1 MALRK
6 GGSVAD
12 IKELE
17 KVEQISRIYMD
28 KYHGCA
34 QCVHMAIQEVSGLKD
49 EGTIK
54 AISGFSGGI
63 GGIQSVCGALTG
75 AALALGLKYG
85 RDVNTLQGPPEASM
99 KKQGE
104 AIEQVARLAKW
115 FEREFGNIECG
126 ELRKSH
132 MGTELGMGVPW
143 QQEWANSLGM
153 GERCK
158 DIVARTARR
167 TIAMLDNP
175 KLNIMD
181 VT

>member
-1 MALRK
+1 MASDSENNK
-6 GGSVAD
+6 
-12 IKELE
+12 LE
-17 KVEQISRIYMD
+17 QVDQKAREFMD

-54 AISGFSGGI
+54 AITGFSGGI
-63 GGIQSVCGALTG
+63 GGIHSVCGALTG

-85 RDVNTLQGPPEASM
+85 RDVASLRGPPEASM

-115 FEREFGNIECG
+115 FEREFRSIECS
-126 ELRKSH
+126 ELRKAH
-132 MGTELGMGVPW
+132 MGTDLGMGVPW
-143 QQEWANSLGM
+143 QQEWASSLGM
-153 GERCK
+153 GDRCK
-158 DIVARTARR
+158 DIVAKTARR

-175 KLNIMD
+175 KLNILD

>member
-1 MALRK
+1 MA
-6 GGSVAD
+6 SVTD
-12 IKELE
+12 QGKMELVDQKARE
-17 KVEQISRIYMD
+17 FMD

-34 QCVHMAIQEVSGLKD
+34 QCVHIAIQEVSGLKD
-49 EGTIK
+49 EGSIK

-85 RDVNTLQGPPEASM
+85 RDVSSLQGPPEESM
-99 KKQGE
+99 RKQSE
-104 AIEQVARLAKW
+104 AIEQVGRLAKW
-115 FEREFGNIECG
+115 FEREFGNIDCS

-143 QQEWANSLGM
+143 QQEWAIALGM
-153 GERCK
+153 GTRCK

-167 TIAMLDNP
+167 TIAMLDDP
-175 KLNIMD
+175 KLNILEK
-181 VT
+181 V

>member
-1 MALRK
+1 MA
-6 GGSVAD
+6 SVSD
-12 IKELE
+12 QGKMELVDQKARE
-17 KVEQISRIYMD
+17 FMD

-85 RDVNTLQGPPEASM
+85 RDVASLQGPPEASM

-115 FEREFGNIECG
+115 FQREFGNIECC
-126 ELRKSH
+126 ELRKAH
-132 MGTELGMGVPW
+132 MGTDLGMGVPW
-143 QQEWANSLGM
+143 QQEWATSLRM
-153 GERCK
+153 GDRCK

-175 KLNIMD
+175 KLNIMEKI
-181 VT
+181 